1 MLRIVPNEPA
11 LLLETSSDK
20 ILIIS
25 DLHLGFEKELS
36 SKGINIPSQTQK
48 IFDKIKLIVEK
59 FSVNRIIILGDV
71 KHGTLKIVP
80 QERFDIPQ
88 FFHKLKDLVKSIEI
102 VRGNHDGGLKAL
114 LPKEI
119 KIHPPKGISI
129 FDGKE
134 SYALIHGH
142 AWPYPE
148 LFSCDVL
155 IMGHNHL
162 TIEFRENSFRIAEPV
177 WVIAKLDRKKVAK
190 SFLKY
195 LRLKIGADPLK
206 SFKDHFGFNFGNP
219 RIIIMPNF
227 NPLLGGNAINMNYAA
242 LLGPL
247 LCSRCVKLNES
258 EIYLLDGSYLG
269 HLSNLIL

>member
-1 MLRIVPNEPA
+1 MLRIVPDEPA

-25 DLHLGFEKELS
+25 DLHLGFETVLS

-48 IFDKIKLIVEK
+48 IFDKIKSIVEK
-59 FSVNRIIILGDV
+59 FSVDRIIILGDV

-88 FFHKLKDLVKSIEI
+88 FFQKLKDLVKSIEI
-102 VRGNHDGGLKAL
+102 VKGNHDGGLKAL

-119 KIHPPKGISI
+119 KVHSSKGISI
-129 FDGKE
+129 FNDKE

-162 TIEFRENSFRIAEPV
+162 TIEFRENNFRIEEPV
-177 WVIAKLDRKKVAK
+177 WVMAKLDRKRLAK

-195 LRLKIGADPLK
+195 LKLKIGADPIK
-206 SFKDHFGFNFGNP
+206 SFKDHFGFNFGDP
-219 RIIIMPNF
+219 KVIIMPNF
-227 NPLLGGNAINMNYAA
+227 NPLLGGNAINMNYAS

-247 LCSRCVKLNES
+247 LCSRCLKLNES

-269 HLSNLIL
+269 HLSSLI